1 MPSYSLGDVLR
12 TTAKTSKAT
21 AAWKSY
27 HDDQERRPLENHS
40 QCYEENCG
48 FPVKDTKAVNGTPVA
63 QDKGDSS
70 IVVVAT
76 RRWQGVLGWLILSFL
91 TTTLVLSA
99 ITLGRV
105 SDDGGSSAKDCADE
119 VIAWR
124 HVEVVGGAP
133 PSDAVLILMDD
144 GTYLAHDDYDGSG
157 VGHTRPCLHLMHAE
171 LTKRGQT
178 WSVDTR
184 RRLGVSDDRRRT
196 HYVLVKDK
204 KYDLEKDNKEERV
217 IGRITE
223 QCLKEHYPTSMLTK
237 MCNGC
242 DVCETC
248 ETCSFTCQDCFNYDL
263 QKYGSS

>member
-1 MPSYSLGDVLR
+1 MPYSLGDVLR
-12 TTAKTSKAT
+12 TTTKTAKAT

-27 HDDQERRPLENHS
+27 HDDPERRPLDKHS

-48 FPVKDTKAVNGTPVA
+48 FPDKDTKAVKGTPVA

-76 RRWQGVLGWLILSFL
+76 RRWQGVVGWLILSFL

-124 HVEVVGGAP
+124 HVEVVGAAP

-178 WSVDTR
+178 WSVDTGRRLRVSDGR
-184 RRLGVSDDRRRT
+184 RRSHVSAKHT
-196 HYVLVKDK
+196 KYEPVKDDK
-204 KYDLEKDNKEERV
+204 KEQRV
-217 IGRITE
+217 IEGIRE
-223 QCLKEHYPTSMLTK
+223 QCLKELYPTYMLTK
-237 MCNGC
+237 MCKGC
-242 DVCETC
+242 DACDAC
-248 ETCSFTCQDCFNYDL
+248 ETCSLSCQDCVNIDV
-263 QKYGSS
+263 QKIDSS